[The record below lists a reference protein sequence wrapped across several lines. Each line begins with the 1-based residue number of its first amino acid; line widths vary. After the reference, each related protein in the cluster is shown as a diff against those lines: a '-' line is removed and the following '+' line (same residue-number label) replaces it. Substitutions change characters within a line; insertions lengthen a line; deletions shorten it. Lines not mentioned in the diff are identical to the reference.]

1 MTALRGKTALR
12 RQTRAGRPERP
23 LGWARSGLTIGQAFR
38 AVLIVVSVAF
48 VAAAA
53 MHAKPARAQAGAK
66 AQKAANV
73 NNDAASFRK
82 FVESLWPEARARG
95 VSRATFN
102 AALGKAT
109 IDPSIGKT
117 SARQAEFVRPV
128 WDYVNG
134 AVTRQRIGR
143 GRTLARELAPTLA
156 EIERRFGADRH
167 VVLAIWGVE
176 TSFGSFTGNKNVFR
190 SLATLVYKGIR
201 ADFFR
206 NELMTALQ
214 ILQEGHVSASQM
226 TGSWAGAMGHTQFMP
241 SSFTKWAADYNG
253 DRHKDIWNN
262 IPDALAS
269 TANYLT
275 QHGWRRGLPWGYEVV
290 LPGRFDVSPH
300 DPQTMRRFSDWA
312 RMGVRRADGGALP
325 SGGEAG
331 LLLPAGAG
339 GPAFLVTENYRVIRS
354 YNMSQAY
361 MLAVALLSAR
371 IAGGGPLAA
380 SWPTG
385 EKPLSTA
392 QAKEM
397 QRNLL
402 RLGFNVGEVDGRI
415 GEQVQG
421 AIRAYQ
427 RRNGLVADGY
437 ANHALLARMRA
448 TR

>member
-1 MTALRGKTALR
+1 MAALRKR
-12 RQTRAGRPERP
+12 MRARRPERP
-23 LGWARSGLTIGQAFR
+23 LGWARSGLTMGQAFR

-53 MHAKPARAQAGAK
+53 MYAKPARAQAGAK
-66 AQKAANV
+66 AQKANV
-73 NNDAASFRK
+73 VSSQDAAAFRR

-102 AALGKAT
+102 AALGKVT

-117 SARQAEFVRPV
+117 SGRQAEFVRPI

-134 AVTRQRIGR
+134 AVSRQRVER
-143 GRTLARELAPTLA
+143 GRALARELASTLA
-156 EIERRFGADRH
+156 EIERRYGVDRH

-201 ADFFR
+201 PDFFR

-214 ILQEGHVSASQM
+214 VLQEGHVRASQM

-241 SSFTKWAADYNG
+241 SSFMKWAADYDG

-269 TANYLT
+269 TANYLA

-290 LPGRFDVSPH
+290 LPKGFDVSPH
-300 DPQTMRRFSDWA
+300 DSQTTHRFPDWA
-312 RMGVRRADGGALP
+312 RAGVRRADGGALP

-331 LLLPAGAG
+331 LLLPAGAR
-339 GPAFLVTENYRVIRS
+339 GPAFLVTANYRVIRS

-361 MLAVALLSAR
+361 MLAVALLSTR

-392 QAKEM
+392 QVREI
-397 QRNLL
+397 QSNLQ
-402 RLGFNVGEVDGRI
+402 RLGFNVGAIDGMI

-437 ANHALLARMRA
+437 ATHALLARMRA
-448 TR
+448 SR